1 MIESDRRVRI
11 VRVITRLN
19 TGGPAIHT
27 ILLTSGL
34 NGGRFSSRLVTG
46 VVDSGEGDMTYYARQ
61 MNVVPFVIPELG
73 RRIAVKNDLKVFFRL
88 CRVLWEERPDII
100 HTHTAKAGG
109 LGRLAGLVYNL
120 VGRPR
125 RRCRAKLVH
134 TFHGHVFH
142 GYFSPWR
149 SRWLVLAE
157 QLLARFTDR
166 IIAVSESVK
175 RDLVDRYRVCG
186 EGKVSVLPLGLDFGW
201 VGSLADRGHLREA
214 LGVSPGA
221 LVIGIVGRLTE
232 VKNQGLLF
240 SSLRLVGRDNM
251 RVLVFGDGERR
262 ASLEQLVQDLGLG
275 ESVIFV
281 GWQRDPARIYAGLDI
296 VCLTSRNEGT
306 PVALIEAMAAGRA
319 VVSTRVGGVPDLM
332 VGAGTI
338 HEDGFEVFANG
349 ILVPAD
355 NPPALAA
362 ALRLLADRPD
372 LRRAM
377 GTAGQASVL
386 DRFSKERMLEGMER
400 VYAALVDGRNEGVA
414 CEH

>member
-1 MIESDRRVRI
+1 
-11 VRVITRLN
+11 
-19 TGGPAIHT
+19 
-27 ILLTSGL
+27 
-34 NGGRFSSRLVTG
+34 
-46 VVDSGEGDMTYYARQ
+46 
-61 MNVVPFVIPELG
+61 
-73 RRIAVKNDLKVFFRL
+73 
-88 CRVLWEERPDII
+88 
-100 HTHTAKAGG
+100 
-109 LGRLAGLVYNL
+109 
-120 VGRPR
+120 
-125 RRCRAKLVH
+125 
-134 TFHGHVFH
+134 
-142 GYFSPWR
+142 
-149 SRWLVLAE
+149 VLAE
-157 QLLARFTDR
+157 RLLARFTDR

-201 VGSLADRGHLREA
+201 VGSLADRDHLREA
-214 LGVSPGA
+214 PGVSPGA

-262 ASLEQLVQDLGLG
+262 ASLEQLVQDLELG

-306 PVALIEAMAAGRA
+306 PVALIEAMAAGCT

-332 VGAGTI
+332 VGEGTI

-355 NPPALAA
+355 DPPALAA